1 MIKAVT
7 YIIVTWNNEKEI
19 VDCLDS
25 LYKYSPL
32 NSKVVVVDNN
42 SNDRTI
48 EIIRSQFP
56 KVELVAI
63 NENLGF
69 AVGNNIALDRVESDF
84 ICYLNPDVILTED
97 FITASVQKLEDNP
110 NVGIVSCELKNVDLT
125 HQPSTF
131 NFANSRT
138 MFFDILHIG
147 RLMPNFLKR
156 KYFLSYYTS
165 KNEFFP
171 EWVIG
176 AEMVLRTID
185 AKAVQGFSTDYF
197 MYTEDM
203 DLCKK
208 VLEKLGKKTL
218 YLSSKSLIH
227 IGGASESQNVSY
239 NKQKKMFENIML
251 FVSKY
256 YGSKEVTRTLKNMI
270 IAYKLRLKLIEFAYC
285 RQDKQLQLA
294 KVNQAL
300 EILKELKA

>member
-1 MIKAVT
+1 MTKAVT
-7 YIIVTWNNEKEI
+7 YIIVTWNNENEI

-42 SNDRTI
+42 SNDSTT

-56 KVELVAI
+56 KVELIAS

-69 AVGNNIALDRVESDF
+69 ASGNNVGLNRVESEF

-97 FITASVQKLEDNP
+97 FVTTSVQKLEDNP
-110 NVGIVSCELKNVDLT
+110 DIGIVSCELKNVDLT

-138 MFFDILHIG
+138 MFFDIMHIG
-147 RLMPNFLKR
+147 RMMPKFLKR
-156 KYFLSYYTS
+156 KYFLSYYNPQS
-165 KNEFFP
+165 DFFP

-176 AEMVLRTID
+176 AEMVMRTSD

-239 NKQKKMFENIML
+239 NKQKKMFENIIL
-251 FVSKY
+251 FVTKY
-256 YGSKEVTRTLKNMI
+256 YGSKEVTRTLKNML
-270 IAYKLRLKLIEFAYC
+270 IAYKLRLKLIEFAY
-285 RQDKQLQLA
+285 RRNDKQIQLD

-300 EILKELKA
+300 EILEELKA